1 MVWSGGRS
9 QTKPPGHAGQ
19 MLVGAR
25 SLGTVWGTDTAE
37 KPRVGLGG
45 LPRGPRVPTGGRRT
59 RDGEGRG
66 GRRTA
71 RGPRHRARPGSRA
84 ANPQSRR
91 EAGAGAAG
99 DGGGTSATAAPA
111 EHRARG
117 WGRGGRTAA
126 SRAPAS
132 SRQSARPGQSHTSSE
147 AAAARGPEAGPGGPG
162 QAGSPPCAAAPLP
175 VCVGVREA
183 PRAQGRE
190 GRGDRPRGAAWGGR
204 VGEPGRR
211 HALTEGS
218 GVRRKWSP
226 GCGRTGPPDRTGGWG
241 SWGSL
246 GRRGASR
253 AARHAGGQHE
263 GCTLGSPALRV
274 PEVPSGRQGWAQS
287 CGRPRPLQEV
297 PEGPPSLARHP
308 HRRLPHHRGT
318 RSLGDVE
325 GS

>member
-1 MVWSGGRS
+1 MGSFIHSAHFRGCRNAAPTQTATLRDRDMVWSGGRS

-45 LPRGPRVPTGGRRT
+45 LPGGPRVPTWGRRT

-117 WGRGGRTAA
+117 RGRGGRTAA

-132 SRQSARPGQSHTSSE
+132 SRQSARPGRSHTSSE
-147 AAAARGPEAGPGGPG
+147 AAAARGPKPDPG
-162 QAGSPPCAAAPLP
+162 
-175 VCVGVREA
+175 
-183 PRAQGRE
+183 PRAGRFAATCGSSAPCLRGRE
-190 GRGDRPRGAAWGGR
+190 GGTACTGQRRPWGQTQGGGVGRAGRRAWGSGHFD
-204 VGEPGRR
+204 RR
-211 HALTEGS
+211 Q
-218 GVRRKWSP
+218 
-226 GCGRTGPPDRTGGWG
+226 
-241 SWGSL
+241 
-246 GRRGASR
+246 RGQEEKL
-253 AARHAGGQHE
+253 AR
-263 GCTLGSPALRV
+263 
-274 PEVPSGRQGWAQS
+274 
-287 CGRPRPLQEV
+287 RPLNQRV
-297 PEGPPSLARHP
+297 
-308 HRRLPHHRGT
+308 
-318 RSLGDVE
+318 
-325 GS
+325 